1 MTAARTALVIGG
13 GVAGSAAAVALTRA
27 GIEVRVVEARERTDP
42 DRGSF
47 LTLATN
53 GIDALRAIEAGGRV
67 LEAGFPTAA
76 MTLRSHSGKRL
87 GTTSTG
93 GALADGTVSQTI
105 RRADLVSALQA
116 EVEARAIEIR
126 YGRRLVGLDAGPR
139 RVRAELD
146 DGSVAEADLLVGAD
160 GIYSTV
166 RRLALPGAPEP
177 AYSGLVTTGGYAP
190 GLTPGSPPGDYEMIF
205 GKRAFFGFA
214 VAPGDEAWWFV
225 NLPQRREPARGELAA
240 VSEAQWRARF
250 AELYADDAGP
260 ALEIIAATAD
270 FAPMTPIQTIPR
282 LRPWSS
288 GRVIVIGDAAHAPSP
303 TSGQGASL
311 AIEDAVVLAMSL
323 RDRNSVEEAFA
334 QVETVRRPRVE
345 AIIRMAARINNNK
358 APGPVGRLVRDAVL
372 PRILGSAMAQNGAN
386 KASEHHLDWAAD
398 LSQGSR

>member
-27 GIEVRVVEARERTDP
+27 GIDVTVVETRDRTEP

-53 GIDALRAIEAGGRV
+53 GIDALRAIGADGRV

-76 MTLRSHSGKRL
+76 MTLRSHTGKRL

-93 GALADGTVSQTI
+93 SALADGTVSQTL
-105 RRADLVSALQA
+105 RRADLVRALRA
-116 EVEARAIEIR
+116 EVEARGIEIR
-126 YGRRLVGLDAGPR
+126 YGRRLVGLDAGPA
-139 RVRAELD
+139 RVRAEFD
-146 DGSVAEADLLVGAD
+146 DGTVAEADLLVGAD

-166 RRLALPGAPEP
+166 RRLALPGSPEP

-190 GLTPGSPPGDYEMIF
+190 GLTLASPPGDYEMIF

-214 VAPGDEAWWFV
+214 VAPGDEVWWFV
-225 NLPQRREPARGELAA
+225 NLPRRREPARGELAA
-240 VSEAQWRARF
+240 VGEAQWRARF

-260 ALEIIAATAD
+260 ALEIIAATPD

-323 RDRNSVEEAFA
+323 RDRDGVEEAFA
-334 QVETVRRPRVE
+334 QTETVRRPRVE
-345 AIIRMAARINNNK
+345 AIIRTAARINNNK

-372 PRILGSAMAQNGAN
+372 PRILGSAMAQNSAN
-386 KASEHHLDWAAD
+386 QASEHHLDWAA
-398 LSQGSR
+398 GVTEKTR